1 MDRTQLKDEI
11 IFKLTGGIVK
21 CELDDKAL
29 DMLINSA
36 MRELQR
42 YYDVT
47 TLITIPFQHCIDLSK
62 YQINSIS
69 RVRRS
74 IGYNSVATESS
85 GSEYTITSSTD
96 PMYAQY
102 WQMLGGISN
111 LSSFSDGISNIISFN
126 TSQQIRNTLSTDL
139 MWHYDSIAKKLYV
152 NLSSGASSDITIE
165 YVPRLQNVEE
175 ISSDFWIDIMSRLC
189 VALGKV
195 ALGRIRS
202 KFKQTNALW
211 EMDGETMLSEGN
223 EELTNLREQLSAN
236 TQLVYG
242 LD

>member
-1 MDRTQLKDEI
+1 MNRTQLKEEI
-11 IFKLTGGIVK
+11 VFKLTGGVVK
-21 CELDDKAL
+21 CELDDKSL

-47 TLITIPFQHCIDLSK
+47 ALITIPYKPCIDMSE
-62 YQINSIS
+62 YNINSIS

-74 IGYNSVATESS
+74 VGYNSTSIE
-85 GSEYTITSSTD
+85 GSQSVSD

-102 WQMLGGISN
+102 WQMMGGISN
-111 LSSFSDGISNIISFN
+111 LSSFSDSINNIISFN

-139 MWHYDSIAKKLYV
+139 IWHYDSVNKKLYI
-152 NLSSGASSDITIE
+152 NLSSGAANSVTIE

-175 ISSDFWIDIMSRLC
+175 LTSDFWIDVMTRLC

-195 ALGRIRS
+195 ALGRIRT
-202 KFKQTNALW
+202 KFKQSNALW
-211 EMDGETMLSEGN
+211 EMDGDTMLSEGN
-223 EELTNLREQLSAN
+223 EELNNLREQLSAN